1 MALLANGAEDRA
13 EQLLIITNRLTELIG
28 EEHRRMDVRQPPLD
42 GAAAEERNRLA
53 NAYRLELS
61 RIKLDPALIDAA
73 PGPLLAKLRAATARF
88 QETLMAHETALGALK
103 AVSEGLV
110 QAMAE
115 EVTRQRG
122 GASHYGAQGALAAQ
136 GGPKPA
142 LFDRNA

>member
-1 MALLANGAEDRA
+1 MALLANSAEDRA
-13 EQLLIITNRLTELIG
+13 EQLLIITNRLTALIG
-28 EEHRRMDVRQPPLD
+28 EEHRRMEARQPPLE
-42 GAAAEERNRLA
+42 GAEADERNRLA

-61 RIKLDPALIDAA
+61 RIKLEPALLDGA
-73 PGPLLAKLRAATARF
+73 PPALLTKLRAATAHF
-88 QETLMAHETALGALK
+88 QQALLAHETALGALK
-103 AVSEGLV
+103 TVSEGLV

-136 GGPKPA
+136 SGPKPA